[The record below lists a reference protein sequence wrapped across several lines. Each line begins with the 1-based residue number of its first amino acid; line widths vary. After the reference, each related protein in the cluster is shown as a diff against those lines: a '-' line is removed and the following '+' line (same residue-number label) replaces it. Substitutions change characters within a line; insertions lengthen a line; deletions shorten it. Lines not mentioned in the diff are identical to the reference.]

1 MIRWNWRLASRLSVV
16 TLAVLVVL
24 IVAIIQR
31 NNAATSAQL
40 NSGNA
45 NPNGLQGT
53 SLGDTP
59 APDFRLTDQLG
70 RQVSLSQFKGK
81 PVVLTFMYTHCPD
94 ICPLTA
100 QKMHSA
106 MQMLGGSAH
115 DIGVLAVS
123 TDPKGDTQAAALSFT
138 KAHDMQDYWHYLIGT
153 QTSLSHVWTAYSV
166 YAAPQIHS
174 VSHSTGLYLI
184 DKQGRESVFLDDS
197 FTPAQ
202 LASDLKILLNC

>member
-16 TLAVLVVL
+16 TLAILVVL

-31 NNAATSAQL
+31 NNAATSALL
-40 NSGNA
+40 NSDNT

-53 SLGDTP
+53 SLGNTP

-100 QKMHSA
+100 QKMHA
-106 MQMLGGSAH
+106 ALQMLGSNAYNV
-115 DIGVLAVS
+115 GVLAVS
-123 TDPKGDTQAAALSFT
+123 TDPKGDTQAAALNFT
-138 KAHDMQDYWHYLIGT
+138 KVHEMQGYWHYLIGT
-153 QTSLSHVWTAYSV
+153 QASLSHVWAAYSV

-202 LASDLKILLNC
+202 MASDLKILLKS